1 MGAKPHTRQR
11 TAKWSVASLT
21 LLVSLHCN
29 VYDASL
35 LGMGESAVGG
45 TATAGAAGA
54 STAIGGSSAASGGLA
69 GDSEVESGAPGA
81 GFGGMSDMAGALET
95 GGDGARAGSAGNA
108 AGSAGAGGAVVGS
121 AGGAVAGGAGGT
133 IGGTGGATGAG
144 GAMAGAGGSSQTANG
159 CAKLFVPFDDAA
171 DKAHFVISLTSPAD
185 LSGATIS
192 MRLYV
197 QAGVGGSIFNYVQDS
212 GTYHFLG
219 VPAAKRRLL
228 SSTSGWSTAQLECR
242 HRTGCGQRHRQNQ
255 YQEHWHRAQ
264 RSAVFHLVQS
274 DDRLCRFGHR
284 DEPLSFLHLRR
295 NWLGVSHSDDDE
307 CPARST
313 LVEQRRLGHDCQRSE
328 RSAGNRLAPES
339 PVSRQPGERATA
351 RNRTRLVAMANLAT
365 EIVERSYCVG
375 MRSPLPTLVGE
386 IRS

>member
-1 MGAKPHTRQR
+1 M
-11 TAKWSVASLT
+11 
-21 LLVSLHCN
+21 
-29 VYDASL
+29 
-35 LGMGESAVGG
+35 
-45 TATAGAAGA
+45 
-54 STAIGGSSAASGGLA
+54 GGSSAASGGLA

-108 AGSAGAGGAVVGS
+108 AGSAGAGGAVVGGAGG

-144 GAMAGAGGSSQTANG
+144 GAMAGAGGSQTANG

-197 QAGVGGSIFNYVQDS
+197 QAGVGGSVFNYVQDS

-228 SSTSGWSTAQLECR
+228 SSTSGWSTLSWNVGAEPDAGSGIVKTSIKNIGIELNAQPSSTWSNPTIVYLDSV
-242 HRTGCGQRHRQNQ
+242 TVT
-255 YQEHWHRAQ
+255 
-264 RSAVFHLVQS
+264 SPS
-274 DDRLCRFGHR
+274 
-284 DEPLSFLHLRR
+284 LSFTF
-295 NWLGVSHSDDDE
+295 
-307 CPARST
+307 P
-313 LVEQRRLGHDCQRSE
+313 
-328 RSAGNRLAPES
+328 
-339 PVSRQPGERATA
+339 ATA
-351 RNRTRLVAMANLAT
+351 SVYPTPTTTSAPQEALWLNNGATDTTANGAMASWQAT
-365 EIVERSYCVG
+365 C
-375 MRSPLPTLVGE
+375 P
-386 IRS
+386 